1 MLLLLFRHTSRFL
14 VCWLTCLPFCV
25 ADSMG
30 WMTVPIAVGLAF
42 FLFGIEEIGVQ
53 IEEPFGI
60 LALEVSDCLSICG
73 PCSMF
78 SSWVNV

>member
-1 MLLLLFRHTSRFL
+1 M
-14 VCWLTCLPFCV
+14 TCLPFCV

-30 WMTVPIAVGLAF
+30 WTTVPIAVGLAF

-60 LALEVSDCLSICG
+60 LALEVRAVIAGCIAAK
-73 PCSMF
+73 
-78 SSWVNV
+78 